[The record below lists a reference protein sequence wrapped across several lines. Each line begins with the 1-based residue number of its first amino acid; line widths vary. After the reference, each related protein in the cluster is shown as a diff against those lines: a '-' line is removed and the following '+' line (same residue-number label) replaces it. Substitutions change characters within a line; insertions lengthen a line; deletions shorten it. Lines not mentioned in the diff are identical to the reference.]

1 MIIKRQALATT
12 SEYYQLDFNE
22 ELVEQTNRH
31 IRLLALNPDD
41 LPNISLQTLV
51 QCFMCKP
58 PKALKNYTFKS
69 IYHTDERPDYM
80 YLYLEI
86 RRYLDRLMWDNL
98 MYTEEEGYTD
108 IYDEPEN
115 SDTYAALLHDP
126 NPDFSSSKD
135 EATPEGLN
143 DLF

>member
-22 ELVEQTNRH
+22 ELVKQTNRY
-31 IRLLALNPDD
+31 IRLFALNPDD

-58 PKALKNYTFKS
+58 PKALKNYIFKS
-69 IYHTDERPDYM
+69 IYHTDARPDYM

-115 SDTYAALLHDP
+115 SDTYTALLHDP
-126 NPDFSSSKD
+126 NPDFPSSKD